1 MKQASAPIPPQSAYN
16 ESQQKAI
23 EDSRK
28 VEGIT
33 LVQGPPGTGKTHT
46 VLGILAV
53 LLNSSAKERKAP
65 PPGSLSLRGKG
76 GAERKVALMAMFTD
90 HGQAVWMS
98 SCGATVER
106 VGFAM
111 FSKSGHPPYPV
122 APMSLL
128 PTRGD
133 SVRTRRYVS

>member
-1 MKQASAPIPPQSAYN
+1 MISCFNTALLVSYRGLRLRLNGEAKRAPIVEAAYN

-53 LLNSSAKERKAP
+53 LLNSSAQERKAP
-65 PPGSLSLRGKG
+65 PRLAVRGNG
-76 GAERKVALMAMFTD
+76 G
-90 HGQAVWMS
+90 G
-98 SCGATVER
+98 
-106 VGFAM
+106 
-111 FSKSGHPPYPV
+111 
-122 APMSLL
+122 
-128 PTRGD
+128 
-133 SVRTRRYVS
+133 